1 MFIPIGIPAILFGAL
16 YLMYEAYMAKRG
28 QGNVNHDAHFWGS
41 VYGLLYAMIIDP
53 THGLSFI
60 NAISNPQF

>member
-1 MFIPIGIPAILFGAL
+1 MS
-16 YLMYEAYMAKRG
+16 KKG

-41 VYGLLYAMIIDP
+41 VYGLVYAMIIDP

-60 NAISNPQF
+60 NKLSNPQF